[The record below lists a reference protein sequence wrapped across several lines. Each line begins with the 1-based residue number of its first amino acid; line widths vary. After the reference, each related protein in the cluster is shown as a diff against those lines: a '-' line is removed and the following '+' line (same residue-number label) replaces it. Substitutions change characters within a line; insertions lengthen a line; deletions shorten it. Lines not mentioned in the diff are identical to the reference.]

1 MDARHKLR
9 PPPKARDNGESE
21 TKKKGVNSLT
31 RLSTFKDLTRFRDST
46 RLMKEALNKFDNTIR
61 NMDTLNN
68 DEILASPTKVAFSYK
83 QQKREKKLLH
93 KALHLRQNLRT
104 LISVLNKAESV
115 AFHRNIYAM
124 RTALVNCIIFLI
136 ILLVVVIILVPNV
149 SNPNPYEL
157 SNYLKST
164 IEKEYTTRI
173 IDRNSWFD
181 WHIKTLYPG
190 NENNVQESRLV
201 NSLITSN

>member
-1 MDARHKLR
+1 
-9 PPPKARDNGESE
+9 
-21 TKKKGVNSLT
+21 
-31 RLSTFKDLTRFRDST
+31 
-46 RLMKEALNKFDNTIR
+46 MKEALNEFDNTIR
-61 NMDTLNN
+61 NLDTLSN
-68 DEILASPTKVAFSYK
+68 DQVFASPTKVAFSYK
-83 QQKREKKLLH
+83 QQKRDKKLLR

-104 LISVLNKAESV
+104 LISVLNGAESV

-157 SNYLKST
+157 SNYLKNT

-173 IDRNSWFD
+173 VDRNSWFD

-190 NENNVQESRLV
+190 NEKEVQDSQLV
-201 NSLITSN
+201 KSLITSNATRHATNS